1 MKVFIF
7 KLISLCLLIIAI
19 YFLVTTEYKDDLR
32 SPRKPYDKSG
42 YELVSKGDL
51 TNLNKLV
58 IENNETGLSLY
69 IDETTSHI
77 TIKNEATGQ
86 AWYSNVR
93 EEDNFTNID
102 LSTKKLQQSTM
113 KIWYY
118 NKLEEPKSMVN
129 YEFSIE
135 EKNYYLRYIENGVE
149 VLYIIYDTSY
159 SVYDLPLRLSIERLD
174 ELVLNVLDEKA
185 EAGDI
190 KAGRDK
196 RLIENNYMYNDE
208 HGIYV
213 LKNPENLSQNMV
225 DMLYEIFYEKT
236 DYSIEDLNFDNEQ
249 QGVNDDNGKPYFEVA
264 VRYTLT
270 DKGFKATIINES
282 LYEKKNYLISH
293 IDFLPYFGAGSVN
306 DNGYIVV
313 PDGSG
318 AIMNFNNGKTYAPQ
332 YEKALYGKD
341 YGKAVYFAP
350 EETHNALMPI
360 YGMKKNDDA
369 YLAIITEGDAMT
381 SIVADISEKYDSYNK
396 VYPRFYFREKDKLPL
411 LGIGER
417 INMWSIDLTTN
428 DYSIEYQFPIQK
440 DYVGMANLYQEYLV
454 EKGMNDIDN
463 TGLRMNLT
471 FLGGYSDTEHFL
483 GVPYTNVKS
492 LTTTSQVKQILEQL
506 LSDGI
511 TNIDVS
517 YRGWMNGGLEPDF
530 PNSVY
535 IEKSIGGKKGIQ
547 ELTKYTEDNDIN
559 LFFETDFLQVYGL
572 KNFNQSN
579 LATRLM
585 SGEVATHY
593 PFNPSTLLPDT
604 TRSPYWVVNPLS
616 IEKNIKSM
624 SKDLNKYGVKNISLS
639 DFGSILSG
647 HYDENAFYYKSQ
659 TKDIILD
666 NFQYLS
672 DNFNLMALNPNI
684 YSTLFVETIMDLP
697 LESSLYGILDGD
709 VPFYQ
714 LAITG
719 SINYSG
725 GAINL
730 DDKHDLNWYKLKA
743 IETAANLNF
752 TWSYNDTYNLMTTEH
767 NQYYSTKYTN
777 WYDDAVSL
785 YQELEN
791 LEIFEATLIEHELIS
806 RAVRRV
812 KYNNGTEI
820 YINYGNTDFVIG
832 ELNVLANS
840 YLKV

>member
-1 MKVFIF
+1 
-7 KLISLCLLIIAI
+7 
-19 YFLVTTEYKDDLR
+19 
-32 SPRKPYDKSG
+32 
-42 YELVSKGDL
+42 
-51 TNLNKLV
+51 
-58 IENNETGLSLY
+58 
-69 IDETTSHI
+69 
-77 TIKNEATGQ
+77 
-86 AWYSNVR
+86 
-93 EEDNFTNID
+93 
-102 LSTKKLQQSTM
+102 
-113 KIWYY
+113 
-118 NKLEEPKSMVN
+118 
-129 YEFSIE
+129 
-135 EKNYYLRYIENGVE
+135 
-149 VLYIIYDTSY
+149 
-159 SVYDLPLRLSIERLD
+159 
-174 ELVLNVLDEKA
+174 
-185 EAGDI
+185 
-190 KAGRDK
+190 
-196 RLIENNYMYNDE
+196 
-208 HGIYV
+208 
-213 LKNPENLSQNMV
+213 
-225 DMLYEIFYEKT
+225 
-236 DYSIEDLNFDNEQ
+236 
-249 QGVNDDNGKPYFEVA
+249 
-264 VRYTLT
+264 
-270 DKGFKATIINES
+270 
-282 LYEKKNYLISH
+282 
-293 IDFLPYFGAGSVN
+293 
-306 DNGYIVV
+306 
-313 PDGSG
+313 
-318 AIMNFNNGKTYAPQ
+318 
-332 YEKALYGKD
+332 
-341 YGKAVYFAP
+341 
-350 EETHNALMPI
+350 
-360 YGMKKNDDA
+360 
-369 YLAIITEGDAMT
+369 
-381 SIVADISEKYDSYNK
+381 
-396 VYPRFYFREKDKLPL
+396 
-411 LGIGER
+411 
-417 INMWSIDLTTN
+417 
-428 DYSIEYQFPIQK
+428 
-440 DYVGMANLYQEYLV
+440 MANLYHEYLV